1 MRRFLRVRRPD
12 MRPDRPC
19 AGFSYG
25 QRCHGMCQ
33 SDEFREHV
41 FVYGT
46 AGVVESSLVGGRS
59 VKTSHRPPW
68 GKEQSYTYRYS
79 AGALTTPSTLRA
91 RR

>member
-1 MRRFLRVRRPD
+1 
-12 MRPDRPC
+12 
-19 AGFSYG
+19 
-25 QRCHGMCQ
+25 MCQ

-68 GKEQSYTYRYS
+68 GKEQSYTYS
-79 AGALTTPSTLRA
+79 AGARSP
-91 RR
+91 RRPRCVRVAEEGVPNDAPPP